1 MFEDKKAIL
10 EDSMKELL
18 EENKIDLEDEDE
30 EELEEENEEAEDESE
45 VSEEEVTEEED
56 ETEDDDKEFFIES
69 DDNDSEEESIIPKKK
84 PTPEEKQRYA
94 FEKLRKEAKEK
105 DEKLRELDEIAI
117 RYGFT
122 SHAEM
127 VEQLKKDS
135 IAKEAKKQGIDP
147 AILEKIQNQEKELN
161 RIKQER
167 EEEQR
172 KVKVTNFLES
182 LDSFTKEYKL
192 NDSDRERL
200 LVKLEDDGY
209 TLDTLLNIRNPKN
222 LFKGYV
228 QEKIAE
234 TVKQKSLEAEEKKKK
249 LAEKRM
255 KDTGAT
261 STSVDLD
268 KYLDELIKK
277 SRGSRY

>member
-1 MFEDKKAIL
+1 M
-10 EDSMKELL
+10 
-18 EENKIDLEDEDE
+18 
-30 EELEEENEEAEDESE
+30 
-45 VSEEEVTEEED
+45 
-56 ETEDDDKEFFIES
+56 
-69 DDNDSEEESIIPKKK
+69 
-84 PTPEEKQRYA
+84 
-94 FEKLRKEAKEK
+94 
-105 DEKLRELDEIAI
+105 
-117 RYGFT
+117 
-122 SHAEM
+122 
-127 VEQLKKDS
+127 
-135 IAKEAKKQGIDP
+135 
-147 AILEKIQNQEKELN
+147 EKIQNQEKELN

-249 LAEKRM
+249 LAEKR
-255 KDTGAT
+255 K
-261 STSVDLD
+261 
-268 KYLDELIKK
+268 
-277 SRGSRY
+277 